1 MACITLKIGESIQI
15 GDTTKVVVKN
25 AISSRPG
32 RRARVTLFVEV
43 PDKTVPIR
51 RLRAEESLTR
61 QETGVRLIESAR

>member
-15 GDTTKVVVKN
+15 GDTAKVVVKN
-25 AISSRPG
+25 AISSGPG

-51 RLRAEESLTR
+51 RLRAEASLTR
-61 QETGVRLIESAR
+61 QETGVRLVESAR